1 MEGKGKKLWRRMKCD
16 QLIDYNSL
24 PAYLKDNEFILGY
37 YRSEWPLKQLI
48 LSIFHVHNE
57 TINIWTHLI
66 GFLLFLFLTIH
77 AAAKIPSTIDNLRR
91 VDFSKICEE
100 VVNCLISLPTMA
112 DLSRLKDALSSLSTW
127 HITQVITKC
136 LPHHLSSTNN
146 FNATTSD
153 GSISVINHQSGIGS
167 NVAMIQPITRWPFFA
182 FLGGAMFCLLNSTFC
197 HLLGCHSERLRYVV
211 LRLDYAGIAVLIS
224 TSFYPTVYYSFMCHP
239 LPLYLYLSTI
249 TSFGIIT
256 ILLSL
261 LPSFQKPSF
270 RPFRTT
276 LFIAMAVTGVAPIV
290 HKVWVH
296 GNQPVIIETT
306 KNEVMMGIFYGLG
319 AIVYATRIPERWW
332 PGKFDLVGSSHQLF
346 HMLVIAGAYTHYRA
360 GLIYVEWRDYERC

>member
-66 GFLLFLFLTIH
+66 GFLLFLYLTKH

-146 FNATTSD
+146 LNATISD
-153 GSISVINHQSGIGS
+153 GSISV
-167 NVAMIQPITRWPFFA
+167 FF
-182 FLGGAMFCLLNSTFC
+182 FS
-197 HLLGCHSERLRYVV
+197 
-211 LRLDYAGIAVLIS
+211 
-224 TSFYPTVYYSFMCHP
+224 
-239 LPLYLYLSTI
+239 
-249 TSFGIIT
+249 
-256 ILLSL
+256 
-261 LPSFQKPSF
+261 
-270 RPFRTT
+270 
-276 LFIAMAVTGVAPIV
+276 
-290 HKVWVH
+290 
-296 GNQPVIIETT
+296 
-306 KNEVMMGIFYGLG
+306 
-319 AIVYATRIPERWW
+319 
-332 PGKFDLVGSSHQLF
+332 
-346 HMLVIAGAYTHYRA
+346 
-360 GLIYVEWRDYERC
+360 